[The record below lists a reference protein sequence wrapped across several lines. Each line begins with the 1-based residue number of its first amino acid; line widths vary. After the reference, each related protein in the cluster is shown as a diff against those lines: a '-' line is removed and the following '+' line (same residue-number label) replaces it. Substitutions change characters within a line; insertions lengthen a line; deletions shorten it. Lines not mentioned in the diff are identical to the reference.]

1 MCCVIQVN
9 SSCIVNHIF
18 LSIGVTTWP
27 PRTGIFISSQT
38 NRDKTRIYHMILQIT
53 IFSLYNLYVLNFFN
67 LQTCPLLVE
76 HSVRFSVDL
85 VEHISSMTSDSQV
98 WPVFT
103 YAELYRTAN
112 NGSGKYC
119 LILVVE
125 TLSTMIMIYRR
136 RVIIIGT
143 VLFLLVSRQCIIRGK
158 LRRLYQNNTSFREV
172 LVIHKH
178 LSSYFL
184 TFQHEIIKRL

>member
-1 MCCVIQVN
+1 M
-9 SSCIVNHIF
+9 
-18 LSIGVTTWP
+18 
-27 PRTGIFISSQT
+27 
-38 NRDKTRIYHMILQIT
+38 
-53 IFSLYNLYVLNFFN
+53 LNFLN

-76 HSVRFSVDL
+76 HSVRFSVVL

-119 LILVVE
+119 LILVLE

-158 LRRLYQNNTSFREV
+158 LRSLYQNNTSFREV

>member
-1 MCCVIQVN
+1 M
-9 SSCIVNHIF
+9 
-18 LSIGVTTWP
+18 
-27 PRTGIFISSQT
+27 
-38 NRDKTRIYHMILQIT
+38 
-53 IFSLYNLYVLNFFN
+53 LNFFN

-76 HSVRFSVDL
+76 HSVRFSVVL
-85 VEHISSMTSDSQV
+85 EEHISSMTSDSQV
-98 WPVFT
+98 WSVFT

-119 LILVVE
+119 LILVLE
-125 TLSTMIMIYRR
+125 TLSTMIMILVYRR